1 MLTEYPE
8 VKEAITD
15 AKKEK
20 YGFRKLGV
28 YEEKE
33 TKELLPRK

>member
-1 MLTEYPE
+1 MLIEYPE
-8 VKEAITD
+8 FKDSIKE

-20 YGFRKLGV
+20 YGFRKLGG